1 MPIPDGCSVM
11 LPLLELL
18 EDGQEHHMRDVI
30 AALEDKFH
38 LTEQERKAVLP
49 SGGTVFSTRVYFAK
63 LELKKAGL
71 LENTRRGW
79 IRITERGIEVLKQKP
94 KRIDYR
100 FLMQFE
106 EFRTW
111 VSSFARRHTE
121 PTGEEAA
128 EGETPEELLAR
139 AYENHKKEVLSELLE
154 QVKKVSPRFFERLIV
169 ELLVRMGYGGSY
181 REAAQAI
188 GRSGDEGIDG
198 IIKEDRLGLDTIYL
212 QAKRWKEPVSR
223 PEVQK
228 FAGALQGL
236 RARKG
241 VFITTSSFTKEAR
254 DYAERLDTKIVLI
267 DGQRLVELMFEY
279 NVGVSTV
286 TSYEVKRIDHD
297 FFAEE

>member
-1 MPIPDGCSVM
+1 MPIPDFSSIM

-18 EDGQEHHMRDVI
+18 EDRQEHHMHDVI
-30 AALEDKFH
+30 RALEDKFH
-38 LTEQERKAVLP
+38 LTEQERRAVLP
-49 SGGTVFSTRVYFAK
+49 SGRAVFATRVRFAK
-63 LELKKAGL
+63 HKLKKAGL
-71 LENTRRGW
+71 LESTRRGW

-94 KRIDYR
+94 ERIDYR
-100 FLMQFE
+100 FLKQFE

-111 VSSFARRHTE
+111 ISSFARRHTE
-121 PTGEEAA
+121 PTGEETA

-139 AYENHKKEVLSELLE
+139 SYENHKKEVLSELLE
-154 QVKKVSPRFFERLIV
+154 QVKKASPRFFERLVV

-188 GRSGDEGIDG
+188 GRNRDEGIDG
-198 IIKEDRLGLDTIYL
+198 VIKEDRLGLDVIYL
-212 QAKRWKEPVSR
+212 QAKRWEAPVGR

-241 VFITTSSFTKEAR
+241 VFITTSSFTKEAL

-286 TSYEVKRIDHD
+286 MTYEVKRIDHD